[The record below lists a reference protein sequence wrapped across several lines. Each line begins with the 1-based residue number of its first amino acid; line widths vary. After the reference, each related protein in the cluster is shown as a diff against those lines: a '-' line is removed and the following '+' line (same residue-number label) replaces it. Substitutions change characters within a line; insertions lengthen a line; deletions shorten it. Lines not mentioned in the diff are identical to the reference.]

1 MVSVYA
7 VEEESVSRAGE
18 DFGEDSGGESG
29 VLTVEGRDHF
39 NGQEVE
45 REKDI
50 GHIFSPNLLSSQQFF
65 LLFAIIFFTDNLRTL
80 CYGEPL

>member
-29 VLTVEGRDHF
+29 VLTVDGRDHF

-45 REKDI
+45 RENDI
-50 GHIFSPNLLSSQQFF
+50 SHIFSPSLFLFF
-65 LLFAIIFFTDNLRTL
+65 LQYFFTDKLRML
-80 CYGEPL
+80 CYGQLL